1 MWLSLAVL
9 TCGMVVAGC
18 PEQIWDPQQRRNIQI
33 SDFLTG
39 PLIGLTI
46 GSVSACSSIVTELM
60 LKEKV
65 EFWQAQVWLYGWGS
79 LFTGLLAIGANSR
92 VVLDS
97 QSTLASLPAFFLVAS
112 VTAATGLV
120 VALILRQRD
129 NLVKLVGASLCITTV
144 FVLQHLL
151 FPLTDGL
158 DFRTT
163 FGIGILTVS
172 SLSGSFREVV
182 R

>member
-9 TCGMVVAGC
+9 TFGMVLAGC
-18 PEQIWDPQQRRNIQI
+18 PEQLWDPEQRANIQI
-33 SDFLTG
+33 ADLLSG

-46 GSVSACSSIVTELM
+46 GAVSACASVWTELM
-60 LKEKV
+60 LKEPV
-65 EFWQAQVWLYGWGS
+65 EFNLSQFWLYAFGTI
-79 LFTGLLAIGANSR
+79 FTGIAALTANSR

-112 VTAATGLV
+112 VTAASGLV

-163 FGIGILTVS
+163 FGIGLLTVS
-172 SLSGSFREVV
+172 LDSSFLLMLS
-182 R
+182 